1 MVASARIRLFVVKND
16 DGFEELNH
24 ETFDNRLV
32 SFKTM
37 RTQSSNNTL
46 NDLLEMESEDFN
58 FDGRLTGAE
67 WVESNILYVGLDGIK
82 DSIVEILEAYQA
94 GDVIEILADYCIE
107 THGGR
112 GMWESDDYEE
122 DEWLENVES
131 NKLSSSAVTKFI
143 GRFEIDSDGC
153 MVFLEDKA

>member
-58 FDGRLTGAE
+58 FAGRRNCPGGLWKDGRCEGKCQRR
-67 WVESNILYVGLDGIK
+67 S
-82 DSIVEILEAYQA
+82 
-94 GDVIEILADYCIE
+94 
-107 THGGR
+107 
-112 GMWESDDYEE
+112 
-122 DEWLENVES
+122 
-131 NKLSSSAVTKFI
+131 
-143 GRFEIDSDGC
+143 
-153 MVFLEDKA
+153 